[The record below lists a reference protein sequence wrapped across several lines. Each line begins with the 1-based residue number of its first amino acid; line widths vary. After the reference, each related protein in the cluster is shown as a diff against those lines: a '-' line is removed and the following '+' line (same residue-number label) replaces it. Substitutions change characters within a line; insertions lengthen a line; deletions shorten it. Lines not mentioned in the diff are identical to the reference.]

1 MPSLT
6 PAHRSAEATAAATKD
21 GLISAFLTL
30 IPSTAAVYV
39 AMKASPKFVK
49 STNWQ
54 SRTALAIMP
63 PFFTYTISAE
73 KKLSHKMNEMASLS
87 EHSKKVNEWAE
98 DNNVVER
105 TNGVG
110 NVNHRRRES
119 ANSQLLA
126 LYRQSVAESGVRI
139 IPGNSLG
146 FHHQAA
152 NFFQEH
158 PFKILTGLGAPVIL
172 YIFNGRNEQ
181 KHLQLQSKLM
191 HTRVYGQF
199 AVITMLLS
207 LMGFKTYMD
216 NTGKFITQEEADIR
230 VEEMKG
236 MREDLLQKIAF
247 DKKLKEKRDK
257 MLNRRNI

>member
-6 PAHRSAEATAAATKD
+6 PAHRSGEATSEATKD

-63 PFFTYTISAE
+63 PFFMFTLSAE
-73 KKLSHKMNEMASLS
+73 KKLNHKMNEMATLS

-98 DNNVVER
+98 DNKVVDR
-105 TNGVG
+105 TNVASG
-110 NVNHRRRES
+110 NKRRES

-139 IPGNSLG
+139 VPGDSLG
-146 FHHQAA
+146 VHHQAA
-152 NFFQEH
+152 NLRL
-158 PFKILTGLGAPVIL
+158 PLV
-172 YIFNGRNEQ
+172 
-181 KHLQLQSKLM
+181 
-191 HTRVYGQF
+191 
-199 AVITMLLS
+199 
-207 LMGFKTYMD
+207 
-216 NTGKFITQEEADIR
+216 
-230 VEEMKG
+230 
-236 MREDLLQKIAF
+236 
-247 DKKLKEKRDK
+247 
-257 MLNRRNI
+257 